1 MALIT
6 LARNLS
12 RLVLQGESYVWVRV
26 GSETSFHVINALL
39 VQFKTL
45 AKSLWF
51 SLPFIVLLGSQNQVV
66 LRKFF
71 GVSLE
76 RKQKIIR
83 ILALFFP
90 FFWFLFQTSMNALTS
105 FFLNGLDTG
114 CFVSFCSTYSP
125 DDGAQLARTDS
136 LRLEMPCVLPLSY
149 GFYTPIWLELKLLHP
164 SAVI

>member
-12 RLVLQGESYVWVRV
+12 RLVLQGKSFIWVTV

-71 GVSLE
+71 GGFHSKENRKLLEYSLFSS
-76 RKQKIIR
+76 
-83 ILALFFP
+83 L
-90 FFWFLFQTSMNALTS
+90 S
-105 FFLNGLDTG
+105 FDSFSLMELDTG
-114 CFVSFCSTYSP
+114 CFISFCSTYSP

-149 GFYTPIWLELKLLHP
+149 GLYTPIWLELKLLYP